1 MEESRSNNDIVREVP
16 TKRCCSKKRFIIP
29 ILIIRAISVVLCIIQ
44 FSFQATNVE
53 AYKEYQALYK
63 DTDLSDMQSY
73 SSSYIKQKLELK
85 EKENGNTIFNL
96 IPSLI
101 SLVFGIFLFLHFWY
115 EEKCCWGNKSNVC
128 AQIHIVFGIMIT
140 FMLSTLNIISSLID
154 YNYRT
159 DIMAFNFIDSDYQ
172 QRNNLNKAIDLILF
186 SIAIITYIFLIIIG
200 CLVNRENKM
209 CQEGIYCCCCRIY
222 ICDMCNCCCDNPP
235 LSNASINSLNN
246 QASSREQQ
254 QNVLVVR
261 KYADTIPQNNNSN
274 NGDNVNNGNNN
285 LNNNHENKLPQFIQ
299 IPNSKDTIETG
310 IKKVNSS
317 KKKKNSKK

>member
-1 MEESRSNNDIVREVP
+1 MEESRSNNYIVREVP
-16 TKRCCSKKRFIIP
+16 THRCCSKRRFIIP
-29 ILIIRAISVVLCIIQ
+29 VLIIRAISIVLCIIQ

-53 AYKEYQALYK
+53 AYKEFQSLYK
-63 DTDLSDMQSY
+63 DTDLNDMQGY
-73 SSSYIKQKLELK
+73 SSSDIKQKLELK
-85 EKENGNTIFNL
+85 EKENGNAIFNL
-96 IPSLI
+96 IPNLI

-115 EEKCCWGNKSNVC
+115 EEKCCWGDKGNVC

-140 FMLSTLNIISSLID
+140 FMLSTINIISSLID
-154 YNYRT
+154 YTYRT
-159 DIMAFNFIDSDYQ
+159 ETMAINFIDSDYQ
-172 QRNNLNKAIDLILF
+172 QRNNVNKAIDLILF

-200 CLVNRENKM
+200 CLANRENRL

-246 QASSREQQ
+246 QSSSREQQ
-254 QNVLVVR
+254 QNVFVVR

-274 NGDNVNNGNNN
+274 NGYNVNNGNNN
-285 LNNNHENKLPQFIQ
+285 LNNNHDNKLPQFIQ

-310 IKKVNSS
+310 IKKV
-317 KKKKNSKK
+317 KNSKK